1 MFSSLV
7 LLFIAINSILRKNE
21 TIDRRF
27 NRGKLLFSASINST
41 IVTTSLILGWNNA
54 TNRLQ
59 SLNFGIDDFV
69 RATYLFLDRVIASSF
84 LPFWGHV
91 SQQEDGVVL
100 ITSRIFGNLE
110 IRLVLGVFLALIVAI
125 GILVVNFRERIVLV
139 TILLNVFV
147 YSFVLGIT
155 FGLQPRY
162 SLVASFLLQN
172 CVFLVLALSEKSD
185 RKSLVIKIISLV
197 VILLQISTTKIDSKL
212 REFEVGWKKS
222 VNQAQGK
229 CLESGHDFFIISIPP
244 KTSLVEW
251 SVQVSCSK
259 LIDQP

>member
-1 MFSSLV
+1 
-7 LLFIAINSILRKNE
+7 
-21 TIDRRF
+21 
-27 NRGKLLFSASINST
+27 
-41 IVTTSLILGWNNA
+41 
-54 TNRLQ
+54 
-59 SLNFGIDDFV
+59 
-69 RATYLFLDRVIASSF
+69 
-84 LPFWGHV
+84 
-91 SQQEDGVVL
+91 
-100 ITSRIFGNLE
+100 
-110 IRLVLGVFLALIVAI
+110 
-125 GILVVNFRERIVLV
+125 
-139 TILLNVFV
+139 
-147 YSFVLGIT
+147 
-155 FGLQPRY
+155 
-162 SLVASFLLQN
+162 
-172 CVFLVLALSEKSD
+172 LALSEKSD